1 MGILDDIGKGL
12 VDGLQS
18 MGQSFKDAFESQKK
32 EYNKKIFLK
41 DVLLDKKY
49 DFDLKVEED
58 RLTFTNHSGS
68 SFVRTLENSPL
79 FVVFW
84 SIAMLGFIM
93 LIINSNSEFTCLFML
108 MIFGSILSSLFIF
121 TFFKTKVYF
130 TITPQGI
137 EVKTNKSRV
146 FIDRD
151 NISDIY
157 LDVQGLANEGG
168 LSNRNKKSP
177 IIFFSIYLK
186 TLQEIYLPDLKT
198 NKSFFDFFYSDH
210 MLLTKLFVVV
220 FLNEAKRILNL
231 PRENEY
237 FGTGLKNITILKAD
251 DSEFVFEKKNQCK
264 IIVNKYQVK
273 IEEQGIFGNKN
284 NREISIQNTS
294 SFRIFE
300 TVINKRI
307 LRRANIG
314 AKIGRAIMENT
325 EVNLDLFNNNRK
337 NNNLGLA
344 LCEDYS
350 SNKPNILVKGINLD
364 EAVYI
369 LRKIRAYVGR
379 N

>member
-79 FVVFW
+79 FVVLW
-84 SIAMLGFIM
+84 VIAMLSLLMAFIVPVFAHI
-93 LIINSNSEFTCLFML
+93 LAFIFLGVILFT
-108 MIFGSILSSLFIF
+108 LFIF
-121 TFFKTKVYF
+121 TFFKTKAYF

-157 LDVQGLANEGG
+157 LDFHGASKDSVVT
-168 LSNRNKKSP
+168 SDSDNRYNLM
-177 IIFFSIYLK
+177 IFSVYLK
-186 TLQEIYLPDLKT
+186 SLQPVHLPDLK
-198 NKSFFDFFYSDH
+198 KDKDIFDFFISDYRI
-210 MLLTKLFVVV
+210 LSKLFVVV

>member
-1 MGILDDIGKGL
+1 
-12 VDGLQS
+12 
-18 MGQSFKDAFESQKK
+18 
-32 EYNKKIFLK
+32 
-41 DVLLDKKY
+41 
-49 DFDLKVEED
+49 
-58 RLTFTNHSGS
+58 
-68 SFVRTLENSPL
+68 
-79 FVVFW
+79 
-84 SIAMLGFIM
+84 
-93 LIINSNSEFTCLFML
+93 
-108 MIFGSILSSLFIF
+108 MIFS
-121 TFFKTKVYF
+121 V
-130 TITPQGI
+130 
-137 EVKTNKSRV
+137 
-146 FIDRD
+146 
-151 NISDIY
+151 
-157 LDVQGLANEGG
+157 
-168 LSNRNKKSP
+168 
-177 IIFFSIYLK
+177 YLK
-186 TLQEIYLPDLKT
+186 SLQPVHLPDLK
-198 NKSFFDFFYSDH
+198 KDKDIFDFFISDYRI
-210 MLLTKLFVVV
+210 LSKLFVVV

>member
-12 VDGLQS
+12 VDGLQNI
-18 MGQSFKDAFESQKK
+18 GQGLQDKFNAERK
-32 EYNKKIFLK
+32 EYDKKIFFK

-58 RLTFTNHSGS
+58 KLTFTNHSGRC
-68 SFVRTLENSPL
+68 FLRTLHNSSL
-79 FVVFW
+79 FMIFW

-137 EVKTNKSRV
+137 EVKTKKSRL

-151 NISDIY
+151 NILDIY

-210 MLLTKLFVVV
+210 MLLTKLFVIVV
-220 FLNEAKRILNL
+220 LTEAKRILNL
-231 PRENEY
+231 PRQNEF

-251 DSEFVFEKKNQCK
+251 NSEFVFEKINQVK
-264 IIVNKYQVK
+264 ISLNNYQVK
-273 IEEQGIFGNKN
+273 IEGNGSTGNKK
-284 NREISIQNTS
+284 NREISIQNSS

-300 TVINKRI
+300 NIRPKRSS
-307 LRRANIG
+307 LLYLG
-314 AKIGRAIMENT
+314 
-325 EVNLDLFNNNRK
+325 LDMLEIK
-337 NNNLGLA
+337 NNNFGLA
-344 LCEDYS
+344 LCDDFNP
-350 SNKPNILVKGINLD
+350 NKPNILVKDINLD
-364 EAVYI
+364 EAVYV